1 MTSYCYTAIDA
12 HGVQSKGTL
21 EVADQSEALQRIKEM
36 GLFPVK
42 LLASAPR
49 HTASNS
55 GSKPRKSSEP
65 HPGCFTLFGRHAR
78 VKPRRLTLF
87 TRQVATLV
95 EAGMPLIRGLHVLE
109 QQEENPRLKEVI
121 GNLCDSIENGSA
133 LAEAMA
139 EHPKVFDRLYLNL
152 VRAGELG
159 GALEIA
165 LTRLAE
171 FMEKSQRIRGKVKAA
186 MFYPCTVLIVAAGVL
201 VLLMSFVVP
210 RFQQVFQDLMNGLP
224 LPAFTR
230 FVFAISQGLQ
240 HHLPLLGVCGLGL
253 MLLCWIGLHTGAG
266 RLAADQLKLALP
278 ILGPVFRKASI
289 SRFARTLGTL
299 LGNGVP
305 VLQALKIVGDASGNL
320 VVARLVSRLHEAVK
334 QGDPI
339 ASTLKA
345 STVFPVMVAGLVDV
359 GEQTGALPE
368 MLLKVADI
376 YDDEV
381 DNAASALTSLLEP
394 IMILFL
400 AVIVGGL
407 VIAMFLPLI
416 HLYGSGIPGTT
427 DRTGE

>member
-1 MTSYCYTAIDA
+1 MTSYCYTAINA

-42 LLASAPR
+42 LFESAPR
-49 HTASNS
+49 HPITGNS
-55 GSKPRKSSEP
+55 SKRPESRAGQGLRCSRWRTKVKPRK
-65 HPGCFTLFGRHAR
+65 
-78 VKPRRLTLF
+78 LTLF
-87 TRQVATLV
+87 TRQLATLV
-95 EAGMPLIRGLHVLE
+95 EAGMPLLRGLNVLQ
-109 QQEENPRLKEVI
+109 QQEENPRLKQVI
-121 GNLCDSIENGSA
+121 GNLCGSIENGSA

-139 EHPKVFDRLYLNL
+139 EYPKVFDRLYLNL

-159 GALEIA
+159 GALEVT
-165 LTRLAE
+165 LVRLAE
-171 FMEKSQRIRGKVKAA
+171 FMEKSQRIRSKVKAA
-186 MFYPCTVLIVAAGVL
+186 MFYPCTVLIVAIGVL

-230 FVFAISQGLQ
+230 FVFSISQGLQ
-240 HHLPLLGVCGLGL
+240 HHLPVIGLSMVVLVIVCG
-253 MLLCWIGLHTGAG
+253 IGLRTGAG
-266 RLAADQLKLALP
+266 RLAMDHLKLSLP

-305 VLQALKIVGDASGNL
+305 VLQALKIVGEASGNL
-320 VVARLVSRLHEAVK
+320 VVARVVSRLHDAVK

-339 ASTLKA
+339 ATTLK
-345 STVFPVMVAGLVDV
+345 SSSVFPVMVAGLVDV

-394 IMILFL
+394 VMILFL

-416 HLYGSGIPGTT
+416 YLYGSGIPGTT
-427 DRTGE
+427 DRTAE